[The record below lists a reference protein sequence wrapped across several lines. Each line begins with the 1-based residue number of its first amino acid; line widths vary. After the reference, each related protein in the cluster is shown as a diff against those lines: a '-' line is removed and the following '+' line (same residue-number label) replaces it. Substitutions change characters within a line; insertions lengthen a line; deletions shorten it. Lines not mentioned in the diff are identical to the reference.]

1 MSRCFET
8 YPNNNFGQNV
18 ALFWTKEPTEDKFE
32 EAKTQVRPED
42 NSCLT
47 QVIT

>member
-8 YPNNNFGQNV
+8 YPKQQSW
-18 ALFWTKEPTEDKFE
+18 AKCSPFWTKEPMEVKFD

-42 NSCLT
+42 KSCLT